1 MKYIRFTGSTG
12 YAGTDYEEY
21 VAFPDEVTEKEI
33 DEYSYDLAAENA
45 ETYEYVARGWGEEW
59 EDEDDRTMYYDD
71 AMDYCYWEEVTKE
84 EYEEN
89 E

>member
-1 MKYIRFTGSTG
+1 MKYIRFTGSAG

-21 VAFPDEVTEKEI
+21 VAFPDDVTEEEI
-33 DEYSYDLAAENA
+33 DEYSYEQAAENA
-45 ETYEYVARGWGEEW
+45 ETFEYVVRGLGEW
-59 EDEDDRTMYYDD
+59 EDEDDRTTYYDN
-71 AMDYCYWEEVTKE
+71 AMNYCYWEEVTKE